1 MTGFKIQCI
10 CMNKTPNQSQWT
22 GHEKILWNLLTF
34 CWIDC
39 LQRQSRWS
47 LCHCSRLEQV
57 GCMMHNWTHKR
68 KWSAPG
74 LLITTML
81 GITTENMTMLV
92 LKWANTQAFVNL
104 SRNAANSVWSH
115 IPSSFL
121 SKVFNCEFLIHPPP
135 PVTLWSCIPSSFLS
149 KVFNCEFLFIL
160 LHQLPYLC
168 KSAICSSQGAPQKQV
183 CYKRMAWK
191 KRMHNTPPQTLLP
204 CLVGR

>member
-1 MTGFKIQCI
+1 
-10 CMNKTPNQSQWT
+10 
-22 GHEKILWNLLTF
+22 LWNLLTF

-47 LCHCSRLEQV
+47 LCHCSRIEQV

-121 SKVFNCEFLIHPPP
+121 SKVFNCEFL
-135 PVTLWSCIPSSFLS
+135 
-149 KVFNCEFLFIL
+149 FIL
-160 LHQLPYLC
+160 LQQLPC
-168 KSAICSSQGAPQKQV
+168 GPASHPHSCQRFSIVNSCSSSSTSYPISASLLFALVKELLKNRCVTKEWHERKGCTTHLHKL
-183 CYKRMAWK
+183 CYLVLWAGNIWGLMIKL
-191 KRMHNTPPQTLLP
+191 LLP
-204 CLVGR
+204 HMVI